1 MVKQIGPKNSEIAR
15 DLYANLKKLTNYY
28 EVMNIDVDILQ
39 NLVEKLKLEIKF
51 IISARTIQRFF
62 RKYLFD
68 KVNNQLLKI
77 QTLNAIKIQ

>member
-51 IISARTIQRFF
+51 IISARKIQRFF

-68 KVNNQLLKI
+68 KVNN
-77 QTLNAIKIQ
+77 